1 MSKNPI
7 STDGTLRRESV
18 SEFEYIEFKPPID
31 KIADEFV
38 RETNQNVLVELVCSE
53 DDIEANNLKSFLE
66 DLGYNVNK
74 TDKDRKQMN
83 NKFDNTWIGNG
94 KCKT

>member
-18 SEFEYIEFKPPID
+18 SEFENLEFKPPID

-53 DDIEANNLKSFLE
+53 DDIEANNLKSFLA

-74 TDKDRKQMN
+74 IDKDRNQMN
-83 NKFDNTWIGNG
+83 SKVDFTWIGNG